1 MRPLV
6 ETPAKGYPTPPPP
19 LGQWW
24 LRTRTQRDFQ
34 KVRTAYAYAYGAAY
48 GSLWSTGD
56 GHGRTPNPTVELRCT
71 RGSLRAFQSEVVPFA
86 VCLRVYLQVLRVIRH
101 VRGKQL
107 SVKDKSKGQGPATR
121 WVAYCVLRDLEYQ
134 PYAKSA
140 YAYAAQFSESA
151 YGVRVRVP
159 YGRTLPPLPYWGGLN
174 RRPPPPL
181 LIGV

>member
-1 MRPLV
+1 MP
-6 ETPAKGYPTPPPP
+6 PPPP

-56 GHGRTPNPTVELRCT
+56 GHGRTPNPTVKLRCT

-101 VRGKQL
+101 VRGKQP
-107 SVKDKSKGQGPATR
+107 SVKGKSKGQGPATR
-121 WVAYCVLRDLEYQ
+121 WVAYCVRETWNTSRTQNLRTRTQRDFQ
-134 PYAKSA
+134 KVRTA
-140 YAYAAQFSESA
+140 YAYAYRTA
-151 YGVRVRVP
+151 VRCHHCP
-159 YGRTLPPLPYWGGLN
+159 
-174 RRPPPPL
+174 
-181 LIGV
+181 